1 MITYVEN
8 HKDATRKPLELIIEF
23 SKVVG
28 YKITIQKCVAFLYP
42 DIKLSERKIKKTIQ
56 FSIVSKRIKY
66 LGINLTREVK
76 RLVLK
81 KL

>member
-28 YKITIQKCVAFLYP
+28 YKITIQLSAKFL
-42 DIKLSERKIKKTIQ
+42 DTNDELSR
-56 FSIVSKRIKY
+56 
-66 LGINLTREVK
+66 
-76 RLVLK
+76 
-81 KL
+81 